1 MRLIVSIAVL
11 AVSTLPALADRQVT
25 EDERTKLVAAVQAE
39 GCSGGKLE
47 FDDDD
52 QQFEVDDAVC
62 ADGKKYDL
70 KFDAQMKLKRKNL
83 D

>member
-1 MRLIVSIAVL
+1 MRLIISIGIL
-11 AVSTLPALADRQVT
+11 AISTLPALADRQVT
-25 EDERTKLVAAVQAE
+25 EDERAKLVAAVEAE
-39 GCSGGKLE
+39 GCSGGKFV

-70 KFDAQMKLKRKNL
+70 KFDPQMKLKRKNL

>member
-39 GCSGGKLE
+39 GCSGGKFE

-70 KFDAQMKLKRKNL
+70 KFDPQMKLKRKNL